1 MTTLF
6 RARQRA
12 EEFAA
17 LVDGTS
23 SVRSA
28 AGAQTE
34 QLVEVAALLRSRRD
48 TDPRATPRA
57 DFTTDLRERLM
68 AEAATV
74 LTPQNAGLAL
84 PHRTHS
90 KRERRLVAVA
100 SAVVL
105 LGGSAGMATAA
116 QDALPGEALYP
127 IKRALENAEAG
138 LSSSSAGRGR
148 DLLHQ
153 ASGRLDEVHGLL
165 GTDPASG
172 VAQVPHT
179 LSTFNEQATTGA
191 DLLMAAYEQDRDPA
205 TIAAVRQFAAA
216 GLASV
221 RSLVDVAPPAAQPG
235 LRDAALALQDIDA
248 RAARLCAACA
258 DLPALRLP
266 PSFLASAEVDRAL
279 QRVQAAR
286 LDNSHP
292 VIVEK
297 QVARQVEAPAGPA
310 QDARGG
316 VAAPEDAL
324 VGEAPVDDA
333 PVAGLPAAP
342 STPKVR
348 VKADLDGGRV
358 TEGLTKDL
366 TKDLSGNLG
375 DGLGGVVETLLP
387 DPVTDLLP

>member
-23 SVRSA
+23 AVRSA
-28 AGAQTE
+28 AGPRTE
-34 QLVEVAALLRSRRD
+34 RLVEVATLLRAHGE
-48 TDPRATPRA
+48 TDPLARPRE
-57 DFTTDLRERLM
+57 DFAVDLRERLM

-84 PHRTHS
+84 PHRTRS

-100 SAVVL
+100 SAAVL
-105 LGGSAGMATAA
+105 LGGTAGMATAA
-116 QDALPGEALYP
+116 QNALPGEALYP
-127 IKRALENAEAG
+127 IKRGLESAEAG
-138 LSSSSAGRGR
+138 LSTSSSGRGR

-165 GTDPASG
+165 AAEPATG
-172 VAQVPHT
+172 APQVPHT
-179 LSTFNEQATTGA
+179 LRTFNQQATDGA
-191 DLLMAAYEQDRDPA
+191 DLLMAAYQKDRDPA
-205 TIAAVRQFAAA
+205 TIAAVRRFAAA
-216 GLASV
+216 GLGSIEA
-221 RSLVDVAPPAAQPG
+221 LADVAPAAAQPA
-235 LRDAALALQDIDA
+235 LRDAALALRDIDA

-258 DLPALRLP
+258 DLPALQLP
-266 PSFLASAEVDRAL
+266 PTFLASAEVDRAM
-279 QRVQAAR
+279 QQVQAAK

-297 QVARQVEAPAGPA
+297 QVARQVKAPTGPT
-310 QDARGG
+310 RGG
-316 VAAPEDAL
+316 GEDGGAAAPEAAVTAGPLD
-324 VGEAPVDDA
+324 EAPLSGV
-333 PVAGLPAAP
+333 PGQPGE
-342 STPKVR
+342 PKVR

-358 TEGLTKDL
+358 TEDVTKKVTGD
-366 TKDLSGNLG
+366 LG